1 MKTSTLILRI
11 HDPIQVGRVDPNAPL
26 VAGHKGPVLDIAWSP
41 FNDNVIA
48 SASDDTMVRV
58 WNIPNMGLI
67 RTMTDPVV
75 ELAGHQRKVQSI
87 HWHPSALNV
96 LLSVG
101 RSLAIRKKSRIASD
115 QSFGI
120 HRIPSH
126 SLSLSSSEIHPISVI
141 EFRSHGLSFKTS
153 PEQSCNA
160 SRYRLMSHSAVT
172 LSQQPRLTRSPF

>member
-1 MKTSTLILRI
+1 VTRVCCGLFPRVQLAIDAKLPRGPRSNCPPALLK
-11 HDPIQVGRVDPNAPL
+11 VGRVDPNAPL

-58 WNIPNMGLI
+58 WNIPNLGLI

-101 RSLAIRKKSRIASD
+101 K
-115 QSFGI
+115 
-120 HRIPSH
+120 
-126 SLSLSSSEIHPISVI
+126 
-141 EFRSHGLSFKTS
+141 
-153 PEQSCNA
+153 
-160 SRYRLMSHSAVT
+160 
-172 LSQQPRLTRSPF
+172 